1 MSRETTNTPLQ
12 ALTLLNDPQFV
23 EASRVFAER
32 LLNETPDVDG
42 ESILRRAFEIVTSRL
57 PSEVELGELVAAWEE
72 QRSYFERH
80 RSEAKAFLRVGE
92 SSRDENLDI
101 VEHAAL
107 AVIANLVFNLSE
119 AITKG

>member
-32 LLNETPDVDG
+32 LLNEAPDLDG
-42 ESILRRAFEIVTSRL
+42 ESILCRAFEIVTSRL
-57 PSEVELGELVAAWEE
+57 PSEIELGELVAAWEE
-72 QRSYFERH
+72 QRSYFESH
-80 RSEAKAFLRVGE
+80 RSEAKALLRVGE
-92 SSRDENLDI
+92 SSTDEYLDV

-107 AVIANLVFNLSE
+107 AVIANLIFNLSE